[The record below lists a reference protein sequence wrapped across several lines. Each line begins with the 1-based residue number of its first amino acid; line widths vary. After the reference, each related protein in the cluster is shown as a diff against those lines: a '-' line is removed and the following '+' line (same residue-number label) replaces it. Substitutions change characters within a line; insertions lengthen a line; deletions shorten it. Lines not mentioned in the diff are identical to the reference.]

1 MKGLLSPKVMIVIK
15 GEEKDESCPLPTQD
29 EALNEENKAIAK
41 EKAMYGPEREGD
53 TQFWRDLGA
62 KWRISASQAQERRCG
77 NCEYFDMNMEDCLP
91 EGAGYCHQWNFM
103 CAPDKSCASWEMG
116 DEESDMGEGE
126 TEEAGEE

>member
-1 MKGLLSPKVMIVIK
+1 MKGLLAPKVMIVIK
-15 GEEKDESCPLPTQD
+15 QKDDENECPLPTQD
-29 EALNEENKAIAK
+29 EKLNEENKQIAR
-41 EKAMYGPEREGD
+41 EEGMYGPEREGD

-77 NCEYFDMNMEDCLP
+77 NCEYFDMDMEDCLP

-116 DEESDMGEGE
+116 DEEG
-126 TEEAGEE
+126 GEEDLESDD

>member
-15 GEEKDESCPLPTQD
+15 QKDEEENECPLPTQD
-29 EALNEENKAIAK
+29 EKLNEENKQIARK
-41 EKAMYGPEREGD
+41 EGMYGPEREGD

-77 NCEYFDMNMEDCLP
+77 NCEYFDMDMEDCLP

-116 DEESDMGEGE
+116 DEEG
-126 TEEAGEE
+126 GEEDLESDD

>member
-1 MKGLLSPKVMIVIK
+1 MKGLLSPKVMIVVK
-15 GEEKDESCPLPTQD
+15 QSDEDESCPLPTQD

-77 NCEYFDMNMEDCLP
+77 NCGYFDMEMKDCLP
-91 EGAGYCHQWNFM
+91 EGVGYCHEWNFM
-103 CAPDKSCASWEMG
+103 CAPEKSCMEWKS
-116 DEESDMGEGE
+116 EENES
-126 TEEAGEE
+126 GEEDLQGDD

>member
-15 GEEKDESCPLPTQD
+15 EGKDESCPLPTQD

-77 NCEYFDMNMEDCLP
+77 NCGYFDMEMKDCLP
-91 EGAGYCHQWNFM
+91 EGVGYCHEWNFM
-103 CAPDKSCASWEMG
+103 CAPEKSCMEWKSEENESG
-116 DEESDMGEGE
+116 EEDLESDD
-126 TEEAGEE
+126 

>member
-15 GEEKDESCPLPTQD
+15 GEEEDESCPLPTQD

-62 KWRISASQAQERRCG
+62 KWRISASQAQERRCE
-77 NCEYFDMNMEDCLP
+77 NCGYFDMEMQDCLP
-91 EGAGYCHQWNFM
+91 EGVGYCHEWNFM
-103 CAPDKSCASWEMG
+103 CAPEKSCMEWKS
-116 DEESDMGEGE
+116 EENES
-126 TEEAGEE
+126 GEEDLQGDD

>member
-15 GEEKDESCPLPTQD
+15 EGKDESCPLPTQD

-62 KWRISASQAQERRCG
+62 K
-77 NCEYFDMNMEDCLP
+77 
-91 EGAGYCHQWNFM
+91 
-103 CAPDKSCASWEMG
+103 
-116 DEESDMGEGE
+116 
-126 TEEAGEE
+126 

>member
-15 GEEKDESCPLPTQD
+15 QKDEEENECPLPTKD
-29 EALNEENKAIAK
+29 EAVNEENKQIAR
-41 EKAMYGPEREGD
+41 EEGMYGPEREGD

-77 NCEYFDMNMEDCLP
+77 NCGYFDMDMQDCLP
-91 EGAGYCHQWNFM
+91 EGVGYCHEWNFM
-103 CAPDKSCASWEMG
+103 CSPEKSCMEWKS
-116 DEESDMGEGE
+116 EESDMGEGE